1 MSVDDRI
8 PQAFILKD
16 TVDEDAITRKATTSK
31 GRTTTIKID
40 AEDPVPAAITVP
52 VTEARITLRR
62 WRLLTLLA
70 TGMFALFTMWLGLTI
85 TRLVEAFFA
94 RSPALGWLAFG
105 LAALVALAVIGIIVR
120 EIWGLFSLRRI
131 EQLQD
136 HAARAI
142 NLKDRQSASTALS
155 ELENLYNGDASAA
168 DALAQLARHRSH
180 IMNPE
185 DRLQLADRLLLEPRD
200 AQARA
205 IVARRARR
213 VTILTTVTPA
223 AVFDILFVAAQNLM
237 MLREVA
243 SIYGGRPSTL
253 STLRLARMVA
263 THLAV
268 TGGLALSDNLL
279 QHVVGKG
286 LLGRLSARLGEGA
299 VNGILT
305 ARIGLA
311 ACNVCRPIPN
321 SDNGRDRLTAMARE
335 LVAFKNETVP
345 EP

>member
-1 MSVDDRI
+1 MSADDRK
-8 PQAFILKD
+8 PQAFILKETD
-16 TVDEDAITRKATTSK
+16 DAEAITRKATTTL
-31 GRTTTIKID
+31 GRTATVTLD
-40 AEDPVPAAITVP
+40 ADEPAPTATTVP
-52 VTEARITLRR
+52 VTEAKTSPRR
-62 WRLLTLLA
+62 WRLLTWMA
-70 TGMFALFTMWLGLTI
+70 SGAFALFTMWLGLTI
-85 TRLVEAFFA
+85 TQLVETFFA
-94 RSPALGWLAFG
+94 RSPILGWIALGLAS
-105 LAALVALAVIGIIVR
+105 LIAIAALGIIIR
-120 EIWGLFSLRRI
+120 EIWGLFSLRKI

-142 NLKDRQSASTALS
+142 NLKDRQSATTALAQ
-155 ELENLYNGDASAA
+155 LESLYGGDNSAS
-168 DALAQLARHRSH
+168 DALAQLARHRAD

-185 DRLQLADRLLLEPRD
+185 DRLKLADRLLLEPRD
-200 AQARA
+200 AQARTL
-205 IVARRARR
+205 VARRARR
-213 VTILTTVTPA
+213 VTLLTTVTPA
-223 AVFDILFVAAQNLM
+223 AAFDILFVAVQNLM
-237 MLREVA
+237 MLREIA

-268 TGGLALSDNLL
+268 TGGLALSDNLI
-279 QHVVGKG
+279 QHLVGKG
-286 LLGRLSARLGEGA
+286 LLGRLSARFGEGA

-335 LVAFKNETVP
+335 LLAFKNETQS